1 MEVNSGGQVLFCF
14 FAPAGTSAGHHQRAA
29 QSVDLGNLHR
39 SSIPSPLH
47 SRKQTASPLWLCRYL
62 QLPIDRSL
70 IVCSI
75 NSQGEPV
82 PTVPASFPAPIQG
95 PGLAEALRA
104 LILRPSGKN
113 GRLLLWQS
121 KDYQCCHLRGHV
133 PQVRM
138 LRRYR
143 RRWPH
148 TTTRHTGR
156 PWKRSCPPLMSSM
169 RRCPSG
175 TDPSP
180 VP

>member
-121 KDYQCCHLRGHV
+121 KDYQCCHLRGSCAAGEDAKEI
-133 PQVRM
+133 PQEVATYYNPAYRPA
-138 LRRYR
+138 LEEELSSADVKHAALSFRY
-143 RRWPH
+143 
-148 TTTRHTGR
+148 
-156 PWKRSCPPLMSSM
+156 
-169 RRCPSG
+169 
-175 TDPSP
+175 
-180 VP
+180 